1 MNGQTNTNEQ
11 KKKKNR
17 KKERMNEGK
26 GKSEEWR
33 RNEGKKKEKERKKR
47 KLISRLPNKSYNSS
61 LSRHCTPPP
70 NPNTFWTLQLSNSH
84 DL

>member
-33 RNEGKKKEKERKKR
+33 RNEGKKEKERKKR
-47 KLISRLPNKSYNSS
+47 KLIFHLPNKSYNSS
-61 LSRHCTPPP
+61 LLRHRAPPP
-70 NPNTFWTLQLSNSH
+70 NPSPFWTLQLSNSH